1 MSDQSNTRV
10 ATIGDKV
17 LFGYGSLIL
26 PTSLIARFETIEPGL
41 EDVYAGD
48 ANPNLRSEALEIWNQ
63 HKSRIT
69 YLPAKLSGFR
79 RYYSIPSKRGG
90 TMLEVVR
97 TGNSSDYVNGVLII
111 GLNQEERQEVVGT
124 EPGYEYLS
132 LTNPNIEYYID
143 PTKLSDVQLRDQL
156 ELKIFVSKELPSATD
171 VDSKRNYTYH
181 NRILSGIKMMEEMYG
196 KDVAKRFHDDFL
208 QSTYE
213 VAGDQGDSRSFINI
227 ARKDQHGV
235 DDRII
240 DIEYQS

>member
-1 MSDQSNTRV
+1 
-10 ATIGDKV
+10 
-17 LFGYGSLIL
+17 
-26 PTSLIARFETIEPGL
+26 
-41 EDVYAGD
+41 
-48 ANPNLRSEALEIWNQ
+48 
-63 HKSRIT
+63 
-69 YLPAKLSGFR
+69 
-79 RYYSIPSKRGG
+79 
-90 TMLEVVR
+90 MLEVVR